1 MSKIPVDFADILI
14 KDIVVTTQSIAGHT
28 SVQIANC
35 PIHEGYT
42 PISAVFDCT
51 DNYNIFMAYLTNYGV
66 NNSRYAMLYNTN
78 SSTFPANGTIR
89 VMYVKN
95 P

>member
-1 MSKIPVDFADILI
+1 MPMDFADNFIE
-14 KDIVVTTQSIAGHT
+14 DIVVTNQSIAGHT

-35 PIHEGYT
+35 PIYAGYT

-51 DNYNIFMAYLTNYGV
+51 DSYNIFMAYLTNYGA
-66 NNSRYAMLYNTN
+66 NTSRYAMLYNTN
-78 SSTFPANGTIR
+78 SSTFSANGTIR

-95 P
+95 S